1 MSPRWWLP
9 VLLLAASGCGKE
21 PQEARSMGPPA
32 QAGTEKR
39 KEADFPAEKIEKPK
53 DLAGGEGVP
62 QRFKDVIDKRLG
74 KSRKPKTK

>member
-1 MSPRWWLP
+1 
-9 VLLLAASGCGKE
+9 
-21 PQEARSMGPPA
+21 MGPPA